1 MRKINFENIKNFCE
15 KVDTDF
21 QSIVDDSCSL
31 SIIAKYDEARK
42 IIQELVKLGYEL
54 NSIAN
59 FTEPDYGGYYNEYII
74 SLSCIDYEK
83 EIWCEPMLIDKGYID
98 DDGVVAYVFGD
109 CNSKCLPHLY
119 AKLVYEIEIQ
129 DNDSDEC
136 DWYHCDHDYWD
147 DHECEE
153 CCCSECVSKDTNECE
168 STYVSKNE
176 NGVPVGFSKSWS
188 TTENGV
194 NCYSS
199 YSHYSD
205 DLDMLKEIAEKFGV
219 RL

>member
-1 MRKINFENIKNFCE
+1 MKRICFESYEDFIFAVENKFVEIRKDDPYNDI
-15 KVDTDF
+15 
-21 QSIVDDSCSL
+21 SIV
-31 SIIAKYDEARK
+31 AKYEETQK
-42 IIQELVKLGYEL
+42 IMRWLSEFGYYPCCIDFHEPGYE
-54 NSIAN
+54 
-59 FTEPDYGGYYNEYII
+59 GYRDEYII
-74 SLSCIDYEK
+74 SLVNLNGYDEFF
-83 EIWCEPMLIDKGYID
+83 CEPMRRDDHYITDESSVIYILDNCSCKVISHCEGDEVFEVCIED
-98 DDGVVAYVFGD
+98 DD
-109 CNSKCLPHLY
+109 
-119 AKLVYEIEIQ
+119 
-129 DNDSDEC
+129 
-136 DWYHCDHDYWD
+136 WD
-147 DHECEE
+147 DWDDDECEE

-168 STYVSKNE
+168 STYVSKDE